1 MASPLSVSVSNI
13 INHLKKGID
22 ISEFNSIRELAVFSK
37 KEGMTLSDVASHVRS
52 NNYFKKLGA
61 NQDQI
66 ETLIADLVN
75 SPEPEKLIDV
85 ANQVAHLSR
94 SESIRLEDLEKHVK
108 QKREEKQ
115 MLEDEINQRRLILES
130 TDVEIQTIN
139 EYNQLKA
146 ELMMHHH
153 SPEELDKLLTVLKRF

>member
-1 MASPLSVSVSNI
+1 
-13 INHLKKGID
+13 
-22 ISEFNSIRELAVFSK
+22 LAVFSK

-66 ETLIADLVN
+66 ETFIADLVN
-75 SPEPEKLIDV
+75 SPEPEKLIEV